1 MPSLVHSVDKL
12 NSTQAACREEPVN
25 TGPRGTQ
32 AQLLMSLLYLLP
44 HKLAAVGCHGCLHAL
59 PPQAKGLSGEAAK
72 DNGSSRQTAAEAGE
86 EGVPTGGYLCSE
98 VGRGNRE
105 VWVRGLYHPDE

>member
-12 NSTQAACREEPVN
+12 NSTQAACREESSEHW
-25 TGPRGTQ
+25 TTRGT
-32 AQLLMSLLYLLP
+32 AQQLSLLYLLP
-44 HKLAAVGCHGCLHAL
+44 HKLAAVGRHSCLHAL

-98 VGRGNRE
+98 VVEGTERFG
-105 VWVRGLYHPDE
+105 